1 MAPRWKRVEF
11 RSAEPLR
18 FYTEPAYLVLRSTEE
33 VEAAFGVSSWSA
45 SPGVDLSR
53 EILLSVH
60 RGECRTGGYTVAIT
74 GVTLEAGTPGGK
86 PASGTGGPAGGGKP
100 APGGLLR
107 VKVAFTDPSPS
118 GFVTMVITY
127 PQAAAAVER
136 PGLEGVSKVVFVD
149 SKGQVLKTV
158 EVNL

>member
-1 MAPRWKRVEF
+1 MDPRWKRVEF

-60 RGECRTGGYTVAIT
+60 RGECRTGGYAVA
-74 GVTLEAGTPGGK
+74 VTDVVLESA
-86 PASGTGGPAGGGKP
+86 
-100 APGGLLR
+100 GGLLR

-136 PGLEGVSKVVFVD
+136 SGLEGVSTVVFVD

>member
-1 MAPRWKRVEF
+1 VAPRWKRVEF

-60 RGECRTGGYTVAIT
+60 RGECRTGGYTVA
-74 GVTLEAGTPGGK
+74 VTDVVLESAGGGG
-86 PASGTGGPAGGGKP
+86 AGGKP

-107 VKVAFTDPSPS
+107 VKVAFTDPAPS

-136 PGLEGVSKVVFVD
+136 SGLEGVSTVVFVD

>member
-74 GVTLEAGTPGGK
+74 GVTLEAGTPGG
-86 PASGTGGPAGGGKP
+86 
-100 APGGLLR
+100 LLR

-136 PGLEGVSKVVFVD
+136 SGLEGVSTVVFVD

>member
-53 EILLSVH
+53 EIILSVH
-60 RGECRTGGYTVAIT
+60 RGECRTGGYAVAIAD
-74 GVTLEAGTPGGK
+74 VALENG
-86 PASGTGGPAGGGKP
+86 
-100 APGGLLR
+100 GGLLR
-107 VKVAFTDPSPS
+107 VKVAFTDPAPS
-118 GFVTMVITY
+118 DFTTMVITY

>member
-1 MAPRWKRVEF
+1 VEF

-18 FYTEPAYLVLRSTEE
+18 FYTEPAYLVLRSVEE
-33 VEAAFGVSSWSA
+33 VDTALGVSTWSA
-45 SPGVDLSR
+45 SPEVNLSR
-53 EILLSVH
+53 EVVLLVH
-60 RGECRTGGYTVAIT
+60 RGECRTGGYAVAIT

-86 PASGTGGPAGGGKP
+86 PAGGTGRPAGGGKP

-107 VKVAFTDPSPS
+107 VKVAFTDPAPS
-118 GFVTMVITY
+118 SFVTMVITY

-136 PGLEGVSKVVFVD
+136 PGLEGVSTVVFVD